1 MNFQLINSISN
12 DLQKLISGTAILTFL
27 NTPLSASVNVLRK
40 LDLYLKDVELP
51 IVISTGFPALFI

>member
-12 DLQKLISGTAILTFL
+12 DLQKLIGGTAILTFL

-51 IVISTGFPALFI
+51 IVISAGFLALFI

>member
-12 DLQKLISGTAILTFL
+12 DIQNLISGTAFLTFL
-27 NTPLSASVNVLRK
+27 NTPLSASVSVLRK

-51 IVISTGFPALFI
+51 TVISSGFPTLFI

>member
-12 DLQKLISGTAILTFL
+12 DVQNLISGTAFLTFL
-27 NTPLSASVNVLRK
+27 NTPLSASVSVLRK

-51 IVISTGFPALFI
+51 TVISSGFPTLFI

>member
-51 IVISTGFPALFI
+51 IVISTGFPALFV

>member
-12 DLQKLISGTAILTFL
+12 DLQKLISGTAILIFL
-27 NTPLSASVNVLRK
+27 NTPLSASVNVSRK

>member
-51 IVISTGFPALFI
+51 IVISTGFLALFI